1 MFDKVNYTQHETV
14 VTPVT
19 QIIEKSVSPDKVADL
34 YLEAKKEVRSE
45 YIESERVDNI
55 VNANYSMFRDVSGD
69 FIIRYIVTINGNEV
83 VGEERLLDREVSMD
97 GLLKE
102 PLVFFLQKILASQV
116 EGFLRLLPLKNL

>member
-14 VTPVT
+14 VTPIT

-55 VNANYSMFRDVSGD
+55 VNANYSMFRHASGD
-69 FIIRYIVTINGNEV
+69 FVIRYVVMINGHEV
-83 VGEERLLDREVSMD
+83 VGEERLLDGEVSMG

-116 EGFLRLLPLKNL
+116 EGFLKLLPLKTL